1 MVKSLWKDMAFV
13 LACFSLAVVL
23 ISSGGIRFEYNV
35 QIKPDIEHLE
45 EVPDHEVFGGTRS
58 SHWPSVRAKFV
69 KAHPRC
75 EACGVAEGLN
85 VHHIKPY
92 QSNPELELDPTNL
105 ITLCRTHHFSIGH
118 LGNWH
123 KANPNVSKDAEA
135 LFKKLQHE
143 KANGH

>member
-1 MVKSLWKDMAFV
+1 MLKLWKDILIVLVFLGMA
-13 LACFSLAVVL
+13 ACL
-23 ISSGGIRFEYNV
+23 ISLGGHD
-35 QIKPDIEHLE
+35 KPDREYWE

-75 EACGVAEGLN
+75 EACGVAKGLN
-85 VHHIKPY
+85 VHHIRPY

-105 ITLCRTHHFSIGH
+105 ITLCREHHLSIGH

-123 KANPNVSKDAEA
+123 RANPNVSRDAEI

-143 KANGH
+143 KAIAK